1 MTDLQQPSP
10 DQPPS
15 GTEVP
20 PQGSVA
26 PAEQPKKRTGLIV
39 GISVA
44 VVAVLVL
51 GGILIFALTGSSG
64 SSPREVADTFMSA
77 IKDQDATK
85 ARSVACAAKVDQL
98 TTSDDFKVPEGYKIE
113 KLDYTF
119 DKDDTA
125 AQGGR
130 DLSYRVAATVTYQGK
145 TADQNA
151 TFKIT
156 TVKENDTWK
165 VCDFT
170 TD

>member
-51 GGILIFALTGSSG
+51 GGILIFALTGSSS

-98 TTSDDFKVPEGYKIE
+98 TTSDDFKVPDGYKIE

-119 DKDDTA
+119 DKDDTT
-125 AQGGR
+125 AQGGH
-130 DLSYRVAATVTYQGK
+130 DLSYKVAATVTYQGK

>member
-1 MTDLQQPSP
+1 MTDLQQPGP
-10 DQPPS
+10 DQAPG

-26 PAEQPKKRTGLIV
+26 PVEQPKKRTRLIV

-51 GGILIFALTGSSG
+51 GGILIFALSGSS

-85 ARSVACAAKVDQL
+85 AKSVACAAKVDQL
-98 TTSDDFKVPEGYKIE
+98 TSSDDFKVPDGYKIE
-113 KLDYTF
+113 TFDYTF

-125 AQGGR
+125 AQGGH
-130 DLSYRVAATVTYQGK
+130 DLSYKVAATVTYQGK
-145 TADQNA
+145 TANQNA